1 MVLTGIN
8 GSLVSGRTD
17 TASMFT
23 KTGQHQTAFGA
34 GDFVIFLWARTVSW
48 LSTSKWLL
56 PKFRKCWA
64 ESGVW
69 VAAQWARLRFLRSM
83 RVGPV
88 RASLPKG
95 GNPQLTISKTYM
107 SKYAVKCLGPQVCL
121 FMNWRI
127 PCMRLYL
134 QAYAWIQQLHCG
146 HGHH

>member
-1 MVLTGIN
+1 M
-8 GSLVSGRTD
+8 SGRTD

-95 GNPQLTISKTYM
+95 GNAQLTISKTYM
-107 SKYAVKCLGPQVCL
+107 SNYAVKCLGPQVCL
-121 FMNWRI
+121 SVYELADSM
-127 PCMRLYL
+127 
-134 QAYAWIQQLHCG
+134 YAFISPSLCLDPTAALRARPSLSLVFQK
-146 HGHH
+146 